1 MLRDRGFLADLVV
14 RDRVV
19 VFSAAANR
27 GRNTVPTLTDDMK
40 QAITEIH
47 LCYRATV
54 TPEGRPN
61 LSPKGSLRIWDDD
74 HVVFADIASPR
85 TVGNVAANPYVE
97 INIVNPFSRR
107 GFRFKGRAEV
117 LRDGEEFITIAREL
131 REQHGSAFPVNGVVK
146 VRVEAARPVL
156 SPAYTCDPSANEA
169 DIRRRWLAF
178 YGVKPIGGKAT
189 TNERG
194 YRLGILF
201 LVR

>member
-1 MLRDRGFLADLVV
+1 MGTLRV
-14 RDRVV
+14 
-19 VFSAAANR
+19 
-27 GRNTVPTLTDDMK
+27 
-40 QAITEIH
+40 
-47 LCYRATV
+47 
-54 TPEGRPN
+54 
-61 LSPKGSLRIWDDD
+61 WDDD

-131 REQHGSAFPVNGVVK
+131 CEHDSPAFPVNSV

-156 SPAYTCDPSANEA
+156 SPAFTCDPSAKEA

-178 YGVKPIGGKAT
+178 CGHSGSCMQIPRCGF
-189 TNERG
+189 NPRWELRG
-194 YRLGILF
+194 REYSCGSSPFGRRMG
-201 LVR
+201 RR